1 MNEWIVLI
9 LAIVGLLISGY
20 IFEKRRKKQHLVCLI
35 GKECDVVLG
44 SKYNKLFGIHNE
56 IVGMFYYFVIGL
68 LALLLA
74 FGIIDLFGYSL
85 NWVLLLVSFVGVLFS
100 IYFLY
105 LQFIVLKASCDY
117 CIGSALVSF
126 LIFLIE
132 VF

>member
-1 MNEWIVLI
+1 MKEWIVFV
-9 LAIVGLLISGY
+9 LAVIGLLISVY

-68 LALLLA
+68 LALLLV
-74 FGIIDLFGYSL
+74 FGIGDLT
-85 NWVLLLVSFVGVLFS
+85 WVLLVISFVGVLFS

-105 LQFIVLKASCDY
+105 IQFIVLKAGCDY
-117 CIGSALVSF
+117 CVGSALVSF